1 MSRAGVRGPLF
12 ISVGKPAQLDQF
24 LNLNP
29 ELRGTPRLLALIDD
43 STAFDAY
50 RRAGFNYNMGD
61 MPLKRPPPFKP
72 PTMAPGKWLS
82 YLGNVAQLAPAKTDL
97 NPLRPPEG
105 VLVLGGT
112 FAIRGDDVV
121 FAHMDEVP
129 GATPDIETVL
139 ASVGA

>member
-82 YLGNVAQLAPAKTDL
+82 YLGNVAQLAPAAAL
-97 NPLRPPEG
+97 LWG
-105 VLVLGGT
+105 FLGHEVQ
-112 FAIRGDDVV
+112 RQQHQDDGDD
-121 FAHMDEVP
+121 FY
-129 GATPDIETVL
+129 
-139 ASVGA
+139 